1 MFQDAVICQIIQML
15 EELYKATPPVEP
27 TVPGQTQN
35 QPLSG
40 ASAQTATG
48 ATCELDL
55 KQAGEESTLAS
66 HDISEGTDH
75 AAPTAF
81 NDSQGISMI
90 CDILEDSDATMIDG
104 PSQNLMLSKGID
116 HMKPPLNDISIFE
129 EEGETMFVACLQ
141 STQAIPPEN
150 SRAQISFVDV
160 PDRSETN
167 VSCGRNQGD
176 ASDGEILKEDHVAI
190 SNQESLDI
198 GARNGDDAVKDLEDA
213 LWSKG
218 QGLTEPSGKIV
229 QPSVLLIP
237 GRQEPA
243 VSESR
248 KATTSTESSFQ
259 APLPCLIRPLQESTN
274 SNITNTRFPQA
285 SGTSRLFT
293 TSVTSV
299 TSVENQNS
307 SALYSRGQTS
317 PSRSPGKVID
327 KTGTTSSAEA
337 SSCDSPGRMK
347 RPIEERSSPGT
358 QYDLVGK
365 APVMRPQDAFAF
377 FFKEKKPESK

>member
-15 EELYKATPPVEP
+15 EELYKATPAVEP

-40 ASAQTATG
+40 SSAQTATG

-55 KQAGEESTLAS
+55 KPAGEESNQSTLAS
-66 HDISEGTDH
+66 HDISEGMDH

-104 PSQNLMLSKGID
+104 PSQNLMHSKRID
-116 HMKPPLNDISIFE
+116 HKKPPLNDISIFE
-129 EEGETMFVACLQ
+129 EAGEKRFVTCLQ

-150 SRAQISFVDV
+150 SKAQISFVDV
-160 PDRSETN
+160 PDRSEIN
-167 VSCGRNQGD
+167 VDCGRSQGD

-190 SNQESLDI
+190 SNQVPLDI
-198 GARNGDDAVKDLEDA
+198 GARNGNDA

-259 APLPCLIRPLQESTN
+259 APLPCLIRPLQESN
-274 SNITNTRFPQA
+274 NMVPQA

-293 TSVTSV
+293 TCVTSA
-299 TSVENQNS
+299 ENQNS
-307 SALYSRGQTS
+307 SAPYSRGQTS

-327 KTGTTSSAEA
+327 KTGTISSVEA

-377 FFKEKKPESK
+377 FFKEKKPESKSKEQQRADI